1 MGRRKKYFTESEK
14 KEANRQKVKEYYYRN
29 KAQLDARAKE
39 YYWLKKK
46 FVKFEKE
53 ITERESELGTKMSTA
68 DKKEFVEKLETDL
81 YLSNMDKS
89 DLYL

>member
-29 KAQLDARAKE
+29 KAQLDERAKE

-46 FVKFEKE
+46 FIKYEDE
-53 ITERESELGTKMSTA
+53 IKNQEVILGQEMSTA
-68 DKKEFVEKLETDL
+68 DKKEFVEKLE
-81 YLSNMDKS
+81 SN
-89 DLYL
+89 L

>member
-29 KAQLDARAKE
+29 KAQLDERAKD

-46 FVKFEKE
+46 FVRFEDE
-53 ITERESELGTKMSTA
+53 ISKREAELGEKMSTA
-68 DKKEFVEKLETDL
+68 DKKELVEKLE
-81 YLSNMDKS
+81 SN
-89 DLYL
+89 L